1 MDFYPSRPPERLK
14 GSKVQGS
21 NIENDELMENNYRFR
36 LKPYKVPSDRTDCP
50 NCHHRRCFVP
60 YIDTEGSIS
69 FPPYV
74 GRCNRENN
82 CGYHYP
88 PKQFFRDHPETKG
101 ELDVSPIPSFVPA
114 PPKPQ
119 VEPYYFPASMMEQ
132 SMRYYHKNNF
142 YLFLKS
148 RFGENAAKDMMS
160 RFHIGTAMNKKGSCA
175 FWQVDVEGRIRDAKV
190 MLYNADNGHRIKEV
204 APTWAHTL
212 TGIPHERIHQCF
224 FGEHLLPAH
233 PDLPVGIV
241 ESEKTVVIASY
252 HLPKFVWLATG
263 GSGGMFGKA
272 NLEILKGRKVMLFPD
287 LGQMANWQGKACQMR
302 LQGIDASVY
311 DYLEKHVTKEE
322 KEKGLDIA
330 DYLLNEPSQ
339 VITLRLMVDRK
350 PCLQVL
356 IDKLKLEIVDNA

>member
-1 MDFYPSRPPERLK
+1 MDFFSFSTSKRLK

-21 NIENDELMENNYRFR
+21 NIKNDELMENNYRFR

-60 YIDTEGSIS
+60 YIDTEGRIS

-101 ELDVSPIPSFVPA
+101 ELDARSIPSFIPT
-114 PPKPQ
+114 PPRPQ
-119 VEPYYFPASMMEQ
+119 VEPYYFPVSIMEQ
-132 SMRYYHKNNF
+132 SMRCYQANNF
-142 YLFLKS
+142 YLFLKG
-148 RFGENAAKDMMS
+148 RFGENAAKDMM
-160 RFHIGTAMNKKGSCA
+160 RKFHIGTARNRKGSCV

-190 MLYNADNGHRIKEV
+190 MLYNADDGHRIKEV

-212 TGIPHERIHQCF
+212 TGVPLERIRQCF
-224 FGEHLLPAH
+224 FGEHLLSVY
-233 PDLPVGIV
+233 PDKPVGIV

-252 HLPKFVWLATG
+252 YVQKFVWLATG

-272 NLEILKGRKVMLFPD
+272 NLEILKGRKVVLFPD
-287 LGQMANWQGKACQMR
+287 LGQMANWQKKACQMR
-302 LQGIDASVY
+302 LQGIDASVH

-356 IDKLKLEIVDNA
+356 IDKLDLEIVDNA